1 MPVTV
6 GDLMT
11 RSVHTIRPEMRVGQ
25 AIHLMTQHGITSLP
39 VVSAHGHLLGMI
51 SDSQLLPLVVR
62 PELADDFVGDHMKRD
77 MATTTEEAEIDSLV
91 ADLIAKD
98 PSPAGAARRETGRAD
113 QPHAFHE
120 VRPQPD
126 AD

>member
-1 MPVTV
+1 MVAVFDAVHVRVAVVVLVRVWVRLTV

-62 PELADDFVGDHMKRD
+62 PELADDSYVERVAPF
-77 MATTTEEAEIDSLV
+77 AYDSV
-91 ADLIAKD
+91 
-98 PSPAGAARRETGRAD
+98 
-113 QPHAFHE
+113 
-120 VRPQPD
+120 
-126 AD
+126 